1 MTIHD
6 KPDAARAKKVTGEE
20 NPAPVLGQ
28 ICERPWGKYQTVD
41 LGSRFQVKRITV
53 SPGAQLS
60 LQSHVHRSEHWC
72 VVSGTAQVT
81 VGEEEFLLG
90 ENENTYIPVGAVHR
104 LCNPGKVDVVMIE
117 VQTGSYF
124 GEDDIIRYSDIYDRV

>member
-41 LGSRFQVKRITV
+41 LGSRFQVNGSLYRPVRNSVFNLMFTGV
-53 SPGAQLS
+53 SIGALS
-60 LQSHVHRSEHWC
+60 AERHKSLLERKSSCLVKMRTPISRLVRS
-72 VVSGTAQVT
+72 
-81 VGEEEFLLG
+81 
-90 ENENTYIPVGAVHR
+90 I
-104 LCNPGKVDVVMIE
+104 
-117 VQTGSYF
+117 GSAT
-124 GEDDIIRYSDIYDRV
+124 RAKSMW